1 MAALSKRKQ
10 ILLWIVA
17 ASVATA
23 GLIAIVAWE
32 YGPRAPRRAIYVIGN
47 PEKGAALFYGE
58 KHCSTCHSVNG
69 TGGRLA
75 PDLAGIHPGKPA
87 MGWLTTVLWNH
98 APGMWRQ
105 MRRSYSPSLS
115 QEDMAHILAFLYQ
128 AGSSDPAGDPKAGAR
143 VFTEKGC
150 VRCHSAGSGGGTSA
164 PDLSRVAAS
173 GDPVVWMHAMWNH
186 AQAMVGPITR
196 ELGTWPQF
204 NGQEMSDLIAYV
216 TAGAPAHKPT
226 ASRGTAEHGWKVFQ
240 AKCIQCHAVRGK
252 GGKTGPELGPDTD
265 LPFNSTQFAAVL
277 WNHAPA
283 MVEHAGS
290 AGISTPTLEGE
301 EITDVLKFLT
311 SLRYFEPAGSPFLG
325 ERVFVER
332 GLRPLPRTSRGGNQ
346 NRAAPAIGPRRLHH
360 RIAGY
365 RALEPRAENE
375 PPGRRVEYPMA
386 QTRARRHR
394 RPDQLP
400 ERPGARPVTA
410 PLDIQ
415 KKSSHT
421 SFECQKETTS
431 PTSSRGLST

>member
-10 ILLWIVA
+10 VLLWIVA

-23 GLIAIVAWE
+23 GLIAIVALE
-32 YGPRAPRRAIYVIGN
+32 YGPRAPRRAVYVIGN
-47 PEKGAALFYGE
+47 PEKGAALFFGE

-105 MRRSYSPSLS
+105 MRRSYAPSLS

-128 AGSSDPAGDPKAGAR
+128 AGSSDPPGDPKAGER

-150 VRCHSAGSGGGTSA
+150 VRCHSAGSGGATRA
-164 PDLSRVAAS
+164 PDLSRVASS

-186 AQAMVGPITR
+186 AQAMVGPITK

-204 NGQEMSDLIAYV
+204 NGQQMSDLIAYV
-216 TAGAPAHKPT
+216 TAGAPPPKPT
-226 ASRGTAEHGWKVFQ
+226 ASRGTAAHGWKVFQ
-240 AKCIQCHAVRGK
+240 AKCIQCHAVRGN

-283 MVEHAGS
+283 MVEEARG
-290 AGISTPTLEGE
+290 AGIATPTLEGE
-301 EITDVLKFLT
+301 EIADVLKFLT

-325 ERVFVER
+325 ERVFVDR
-332 GLRPLPRTSRGGNQ
+332 GCARCHGA
-346 NRAAPAIGPRRLHH
+346 RAEGT
-360 RIAGY
+360 RIAPRLRSGPDAFTTVSLATALWSHGPKMSL
-365 RALEPRAENE
+365 RADELNIPWPKLEPSDIGDLIAFLND
-375 PPGRRVEYPMA
+375 PV
-386 QTRARRHR
+386 RAR
-394 RPDQLP
+394 
-400 ERPGARPVTA
+400 
-410 PLDIQ
+410 
-415 KKSSHT
+415 
-421 SFECQKETTS
+421 
-431 PTSSRGLST
+431 